1 MTTRAGTDCQTLL
14 LTSQVAVKVGEPR
27 MSKHGLGH
35 LWQALRFDRGEIL
48 QLDFYLGVA
57 GGAAG
62 TVLAI
67 VSPDALLRGVA
78 TDAVLLGVIIGAV
91 VAGVAILAAF
101 MDQPFLRKLAAIQR
115 PPVRYLAP
123 FLFTASL
130 GIFAALS
137 LVALSVMSDRSPRAF
152 LIVFGLMAS
161 FLSVWAM
168 ASLLPCLSMIVQ
180 FMGLKT
186 DALDVPD
193 DE

>member
-1 MTTRAGTDCQTLL
+1 
-14 LTSQVAVKVGEPR
+14 

-35 LWQALRFDRGEIL
+35 LWRALRFDRGEIL

-78 TDAVLLGVIIGAV
+78 TDAILLGVIIGAV

-101 MDQPFLRKLAAIQR
+101 MDQAFLRKLAAIQR

-123 FLFTASL
+123 FLFTAAL
-130 GIFAALS
+130 GIFAALN
-137 LVALSVMSDRSPRAF
+137 LVVLSVMSDRSPRAL
-152 LIVFGLMAS
+152 LIIFGLMAS
-161 FLSVWAM
+161 FLSIWAI

-186 DALDVPD
+186 DALDVHD